1 MSQLDQ
7 IIGANV
13 RLYRR
18 ANRLTLEELAARI
31 HKSKATLG
39 KYEQGTIAMDVNTLW
54 EIARALQL
62 EPGQLMETLEPP
74 EEKEHPAQP
83 AYRQYVYLYDGRTSR
98 LMRSLLVGGDP
109 QKEDPPLT
117 LFYDVPSFEEP
128 QRCRALYYGRR
139 QRQDMVVN
147 YYFKNQSN
155 SIERVSITLMRSLDR
170 QGRGT
175 GLMSGLSAR
184 MLLPVCMKCILSNT
198 PLAEDE
204 GLTHSLLL
212 TREDLRLTKRNN
224 MFMVEM

>member
-83 AYRQYVYLYDGRTSR
+83 AYRQYVYLYDGRASR

-109 QKEDPPLT
+109 Q
-117 LFYDVPSFEEP
+117 
-128 QRCRALYYGRR
+128 
-139 QRQDMVVN
+139 
-147 YYFKNQSN
+147 
-155 SIERVSITLMRSLDR
+155 
-170 QGRGT
+170 
-175 GLMSGLSAR
+175 
-184 MLLPVCMKCILSNT
+184 
-198 PLAEDE
+198 
-204 GLTHSLLL
+204 
-212 TREDLRLTKRNN
+212 
-224 MFMVEM
+224 